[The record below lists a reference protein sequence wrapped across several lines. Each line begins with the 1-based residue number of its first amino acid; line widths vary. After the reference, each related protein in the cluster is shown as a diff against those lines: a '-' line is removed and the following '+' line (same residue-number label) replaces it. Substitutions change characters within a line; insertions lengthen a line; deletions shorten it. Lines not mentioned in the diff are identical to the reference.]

1 MGISFASGALRRLGR
16 RAAIAA
22 TLGLAALAGGQ
33 AQAAFPARP
42 LTLVVGFPPGGGGD
56 LYGRLIATA
65 MGKTLGQTVIVE
77 NRPGAG
83 GNIAAGLVAKAAPD
97 GYTILLAMSGNLAVS
112 PALKPQSLP
121 YKVPDD
127 FAPIGLI
134 LEAPH
139 GLFVATPSHFK
150 TAREVIDAAK
160 QKELTFAS
168 TGTGGAAH
176 IGMETIKELG
186 HLKLLHV
193 PYKGS
198 GPAITDMLG
207 GQIDMFFATASP
219 LVPQVQQGQL
229 RVLALTGRQ
238 RSPILPDVPT
248 FKELPASG
256 GKTMT
261 QWYACSGR
269 ARRHAARRD
278 PEVLS
283 EHLFVARWR
292 TYGAEATSSARTP
305 HDAGARPAPTDQ
317 FGQYAILEKIIANLH
332 AKPPPP
338 TCSSRSF
345 SQ

>member
-16 RAAIAA
+16 RTAFAAA
-22 TLGLAALAGGQ
+22 LGLAALAGGQ
-33 AQAAFPARP
+33 AQAAFPERP
-42 LTLVVGFPPGGGGD
+42 ITLVVGFPPGGGGD

-150 TAREVIDAAK
+150 TAREVIDAAR

-248 FKELPASG
+248 FKELG
-256 GKTMT
+256 IDMTMT
-261 QWYACSGR
+261 QWYGL
-269 ARRHAARRD
+269 AA
-278 PEVLS
+278 PAGTPPAVLKVLS
-283 EHLFVARWR
+283 EHLSRALADPTVQNTIRK
-292 TYGAEATSSARTP
+292 
-305 HDAGARPAPTDQ
+305 DAAMERDLPLDQ
-317 FGQYAILEKIIANLH
+317 FKQYILDDIANYRKAATPDLL
-332 AKPPPP
+332 K
-338 TCSSRSF
+338 
-345 SQ
+345 QIGQ

>member
-16 RAAIAA
+16 RAALV
-22 TLGLAALAGGQ
+22 TMLGLAALAGGQ
-33 AQAAFPARP
+33 AQAAFPERP
-42 LTLVVGFPPGGGGD
+42 ITLVVGFPPGGGGD

-150 TAREVIDAAK
+150 TAREVIDAAR

-248 FKELPASG
+248 FKELG
-256 GKTMT
+256 IDMTMT
-261 QWYACSGR
+261 QWYGL
-269 ARRHAARRD
+269 AA
-278 PEVLS
+278 PAGTPPAVLKVLS
-283 EHLFVARWR
+283 EHLSRALADPTVQNTIRK
-292 TYGAEATSSARTP
+292 
-305 HDAGARPAPTDQ
+305 DAAMERDLPLDQ
-317 FGQYAILEKIIANLH
+317 FKQYILDDIANYRKAATPDLL
-332 AKPPPP
+332 K
-338 TCSSRSF
+338 
-345 SQ
+345 QIGQ

>member
-1 MGISFASGALRRLGR
+1 MGISFASGAMRRLGR

-33 AQAAFPARP
+33 AQAAFPERP
-42 LTLVVGFPPGGGGD
+42 ITLVVGFPPGGGGD

-248 FKELPASG
+248 FKELG
-256 GKTMT
+256 IDMTMT
-261 QWYACSGR
+261 QWYGL
-269 ARRHAARRD
+269 AA
-278 PEVLS
+278 PAGTPPAVIKVLS
-283 EHLFVARWR
+283 EHLSRALADPTVQNTIRK
-292 TYGAEATSSARTP
+292 
-305 HDAGARPAPTDQ
+305 DAAMERDLPTDQ
-317 FGQYAILEKIIANLH
+317 FKQYILEDIANYRKAATPDLL
-332 AKPPPP
+332 K
-338 TCSSRSF
+338 
-345 SQ
+345 QIGQ

>member
-1 MGISFASGALRRLGR
+1 MGISFASGAMRRLGR

-33 AQAAFPARP
+33 AQAAFPERP
-42 LTLVVGFPPGGGGD
+42 ITLVVGFPPGGGGD

-139 GLFVATPSHFK
+139 GLFVATPSRFK

-160 QKELTFAS
+160 QRELTFAS

-238 RSPILPDVPT
+238 RSPILPEVPT
-248 FKELPASG
+248 FKELG
-256 GKTMT
+256 IDMTMT
-261 QWYACSGR
+261 QWYGL
-269 ARRHAARRD
+269 AA
-278 PEVLS
+278 PAGTPPAVVKTLS
-283 EHLFVARWR
+283 EHLSRALADPAVQNTIRK
-292 TYGAEATSSARTP
+292 
-305 HDAGARPAPTDQ
+305 DAAMERDLPMDQ
-317 FGQYAILEKIIANLH
+317 FEQYIVEDIANYRKAATPDLL
-332 AKPPPP
+332 K
-338 TCSSRSF
+338 
-345 SQ
+345 QIGQ

>member
-1 MGISFASGALRRLGR
+1 MGISFASGAMRRLGR
-16 RAAIAA
+16 RAAIPA
-22 TLGLAALAGGQ
+22 TLGLPALAGGQ
-33 AQAAFPARP
+33 AQAAFPERP
-42 LTLVVGFPPGGGGD
+42 ITLVVGFPPGGGGD

-248 FKELPASG
+248 FKELG
-256 GKTMT
+256 IDMTMT
-261 QWYACSGR
+261 QWYGL
-269 ARRHAARRD
+269 AA
-278 PEVLS
+278 PAGTPPAVIKVLS
-283 EHLFVARWR
+283 EHLSRALADPTVQNTIRK
-292 TYGAEATSSARTP
+292 
-305 HDAGARPAPTDQ
+305 DAAMERDLPTDQ
-317 FGQYAILEKIIANLH
+317 FRQYILEDIANYRKAATPDLL
-332 AKPPPP
+332 K
-338 TCSSRSF
+338 
-345 SQ
+345 QIGQ

>member
-16 RAAIAA
+16 CAAIAA

-33 AQAAFPARP
+33 AQAAFPERP
-42 LTLVVGFPPGGGGD
+42 ITLVVGFPPGGGGD

-248 FKELPASG
+248 FKELG
-256 GKTMT
+256 IDMTMT
-261 QWYACSGR
+261 QWYGL
-269 ARRHAARRD
+269 AA
-278 PEVLS
+278 PAGTPPAVIKVLS
-283 EHLFVARWR
+283 EHLSRALADPTVQNTIRK
-292 TYGAEATSSARTP
+292 
-305 HDAGARPAPTDQ
+305 DAAMERDLPTDQ
-317 FGQYAILEKIIANLH
+317 FRQYILEDIANYRKAATPDLL
-332 AKPPPP
+332 K
-338 TCSSRSF
+338 
-345 SQ
+345 QIGQ

>member
-1 MGISFASGALRRLGR
+1 MGISFASGAMRRLGR
-16 RAAIAA
+16 RAALVAA
-22 TLGLAALAGGQ
+22 LGLAALAGGQ
-33 AQAAFPARP
+33 AQAAFPERP
-42 LTLVVGFPPGGGGD
+42 ITLVVGFPPGGGGD

-150 TAREVIDAAK
+150 TAREVIDAAR

-248 FKELPASG
+248 FKELG
-256 GKTMT
+256 IDMTMT
-261 QWYACSGR
+261 QWYGL
-269 ARRHAARRD
+269 AA
-278 PEVLS
+278 PAGTPPAVLKVLS
-283 EHLFVARWR
+283 EHLSRALADPTVQNTIRK
-292 TYGAEATSSARTP
+292 
-305 HDAGARPAPTDQ
+305 DAAMERDLPMDQ
-317 FGQYAILEKIIANLH
+317 FKQYILDDIANYRKAATPDLL
-332 AKPPPP
+332 K
-338 TCSSRSF
+338 
-345 SQ
+345 QIGQ

>member
-1 MGISFASGALRRLGR
+1 MGISFLRRGMRRLGR
-16 RAAIAA
+16 RAAMTVAV
-22 TLGLAALAGGQ
+22 GLAALAGGQ
-33 AQAAFPARP
+33 AQAAFPERP
-42 LTLVVGFPPGGGGD
+42 ITLVVGFPPGGGGD

-139 GLFVATPSHFK
+139 GLFVTAASRFK
-150 TAREVIDAAK
+150 TAREVLDTAK

-248 FKELPASG
+248 FKELG
-256 GKTMT
+256 IDMTMT
-261 QWYACSGR
+261 QWYGL
-269 ARRHAARRD
+269 AA
-278 PEVLS
+278 PAGTPPAVVKALS
-283 EHLFVARWR
+283 EHLSRALADPTVQNTIRK
-292 TYGAEATSSARTP
+292 
-305 HDAGARPAPTDQ
+305 DAAMERDLPIDQ
-317 FGQYAILEKIIANLH
+317 FKQYILDDIANYRKAATPDLL
-332 AKPPPP
+332 K
-338 TCSSRSF
+338 
-345 SQ
+345 QIGQ

>member
-1 MGISFASGALRRLGR
+1 MGISFASGALRRWGR
-16 RAAIAA
+16 RAALVA

-33 AQAAFPARP
+33 AQAAFPERP
-42 LTLVVGFPPGGGGD
+42 ITLVVGFPPGGGGD

-150 TAREVIDAAK
+150 TAREVIDAAR

-229 RVLALTGRQ
+229 RMLALTGRQ

-248 FKELPASG
+248 FKELG
-256 GKTMT
+256 IDMTMT
-261 QWYACSGR
+261 QWYGL
-269 ARRHAARRD
+269 AA
-278 PEVLS
+278 PAGTPPAVLKVLS
-283 EHLFVARWR
+283 EHLSRALADPTVQNTIRK
-292 TYGAEATSSARTP
+292 
-305 HDAGARPAPTDQ
+305 DAAMERDLPLDQ
-317 FGQYAILEKIIANLH
+317 FKQYILEDIANYRKAATPDLL
-332 AKPPPP
+332 K
-338 TCSSRSF
+338 
-345 SQ
+345 QIGQ

>member
-1 MGISFASGALRRLGR
+1 MGISFASGAMRRLGR

-33 AQAAFPARP
+33 AQAAFPERP
-42 LTLVVGFPPGGGGD
+42 ITLVVGFPPGGGGD
-56 LYGRLIATA
+56 LYGRLVATA

-139 GLFVATPSHFK
+139 GLFVATPSRFK

-160 QKELTFAS
+160 QRELTFAS

-238 RSPILPDVPT
+238 RSPILPEVPT
-248 FKELPASG
+248 FKELG
-256 GKTMT
+256 IDMTMT
-261 QWYACSGR
+261 QWYGL
-269 ARRHAARRD
+269 AA
-278 PEVLS
+278 PAGTPPAVVKTLS
-283 EHLFVARWR
+283 EHLSRALADPAVQNTIRK
-292 TYGAEATSSARTP
+292 
-305 HDAGARPAPTDQ
+305 DAAMERDLPMDQ
-317 FGQYAILEKIIANLH
+317 FKQYIVEDIANYRKAATPDLL
-332 AKPPPP
+332 K
-338 TCSSRSF
+338 
-345 SQ
+345 QIGQ

>member
-33 AQAAFPARP
+33 AQAAFPERP
-42 LTLVVGFPPGGGGD
+42 ITLVVGFPPGGGGD

-248 FKELPASG
+248 FKELG
-256 GKTMT
+256 IDMTMT
-261 QWYACSGR
+261 QWYGL
-269 ARRHAARRD
+269 AA
-278 PEVLS
+278 PAGTPPAVIKVLS
-283 EHLFVARWR
+283 EHLSRALADPTVQNTIRK
-292 TYGAEATSSARTP
+292 
-305 HDAGARPAPTDQ
+305 DAAMERDLPTDQ
-317 FGQYAILEKIIANLH
+317 FRQYILEDIANYRKAATPDLL
-332 AKPPPP
+332 K
-338 TCSSRSF
+338 
-345 SQ
+345 QIGQ

>member
-1 MGISFASGALRRLGR
+1 MGNSFASRFVRQFGG
-16 RAAIAA
+16 RAAVVAG
-22 TLGLAALAGGQ
+22 LGLISLAGGT
-33 AQAAFPARP
+33 AQAAFPDRP
-42 LTLVVGFPPGGGGD
+42 ITLVVGFPPGGGGD

-65 MGKTLGQTVIVE
+65 MGKEIGQTVIVE

-83 GNIAAGLVAKAAPD
+83 GNIAAGLVAKAPPD

-112 PALKPQSLP
+112 PALKPKTLP
-121 YKVPDD
+121 YKVPED

-139 GLFVATPSHFK
+139 GLFVATQSRFK
-150 TAREVIDAAK
+150 TAQEVIHAAK
-160 QKELTFAS
+160 EKELTFAS

-198 GPAITDMLG
+198 GPAITDMMG

-229 RVLALTGRQ
+229 RVLALTGSK

-248 FKELPASG
+248 FKELG
-256 GKTMT
+256 IDMTMT
-261 QWYACSGR
+261 QWYGL
-269 ARRHAARRD
+269 AAPAGTPPD
-278 PEVLS
+278 VVKVLS
-283 EHLFVARWR
+283 ENLSRALKEPSVQNAIRKD
-292 TYGAEATSSARTP
+292 SAME
-305 HDAGARPAPTDQ
+305 HDLPMDQ
-317 FGQYAILEKIIANLH
+317 FKQYIVEDIANYRKAATPALL
-332 AKPPPP
+332 K
-338 TCSSRSF
+338 
-345 SQ
+345 QIGQ

>member
-33 AQAAFPARP
+33 AQAAFPERP
-42 LTLVVGFPPGGGGD
+42 ITLVVGFPPGGGGD

-219 LVPQVQQGQL
+219 LVPQVQQRQL

-248 FKELPASG
+248 FKELG
-256 GKTMT
+256 IDMTMT
-261 QWYACSGR
+261 QWYGL
-269 ARRHAARRD
+269 AA
-278 PEVLS
+278 PAGTPPAVIKVLS
-283 EHLFVARWR
+283 EHLSRALADPTVQNTIRK
-292 TYGAEATSSARTP
+292 
-305 HDAGARPAPTDQ
+305 DAAMERDLPTDQ
-317 FGQYAILEKIIANLH
+317 FRQYILEDIANYRKAATPDLL
-332 AKPPPP
+332 K
-338 TCSSRSF
+338 
-345 SQ
+345 QIGQ

>member
-16 RAAIAA
+16 RAALVA

-33 AQAAFPARP
+33 AQAAFPERP
-42 LTLVVGFPPGGGGD
+42 ITLVVGFPPGGGGD

-150 TAREVIDAAK
+150 TAREVIDAAR

-248 FKELPASG
+248 FKELG
-256 GKTMT
+256 IDMTMT
-261 QWYACSGR
+261 QWYGL
-269 ARRHAARRD
+269 AA
-278 PEVLS
+278 PAGTPPAVIKVLS
-283 EHLFVARWR
+283 EHLSRALADPTVQNTIRK
-292 TYGAEATSSARTP
+292 
-305 HDAGARPAPTDQ
+305 DAAMERDLPMDQ
-317 FGQYAILEKIIANLH
+317 FKQYILDDIANYRKAATPDLL
-332 AKPPPP
+332 K
-338 TCSSRSF
+338 
-345 SQ
+345 QIGQ

>member
-33 AQAAFPARP
+33 AQAAFPERP
-42 LTLVVGFPPGGGGD
+42 ITLVVGFPPGGGGD

-219 LVPQVQQGQL
+219 LVQQVQQGQL

-248 FKELPASG
+248 FKELG
-256 GKTMT
+256 IDMTMT
-261 QWYACSGR
+261 QWYGL
-269 ARRHAARRD
+269 AA
-278 PEVLS
+278 PAGTPPAVIKVLS
-283 EHLFVARWR
+283 EHLSRALADPTVQNTIRK
-292 TYGAEATSSARTP
+292 
-305 HDAGARPAPTDQ
+305 DAAMERDLPTDQ
-317 FGQYAILEKIIANLH
+317 FRQYILEDIANYRKAATPDLL
-332 AKPPPP
+332 K
-338 TCSSRSF
+338 
-345 SQ
+345 QIGQ

>member
-1 MGISFASGALRRLGR
+1 MGNSFASRFVRQLGG
-16 RAAIAA
+16 RAAVVAG
-22 TLGLAALAGGQ
+22 LGLACLAGGA
-33 AQAAFPARP
+33 AQAAFPDRP
-42 LTLVVGFPPGGGGD
+42 ITLVVGFPPGGGGD

-65 MGKTLGQTVIVE
+65 MGKEIGQTVIVE

-83 GNIAAGLVAKAAPD
+83 GNIAAGLVAKAPPD

-112 PALKPQSLP
+112 PALKPKTLP
-121 YKVPDD
+121 YKVPED

-139 GLFVATPSHFK
+139 GLFVATQSRFK
-150 TAREVIDAAK
+150 TAQEVIQAAK
-160 QKELTFAS
+160 EKELTFAS

-198 GPAITDMLG
+198 GPAITDMMG

-229 RVLALTGRQ
+229 RVLALTGSK

-248 FKELPASG
+248 FKELG
-256 GKTMT
+256 IDMTMT
-261 QWYACSGR
+261 QWYGL
-269 ARRHAARRD
+269 AAPAGTPPD
-278 PEVLS
+278 VVKVLS
-283 EHLFVARWR
+283 ENLSRALKEPSVQNAIRKD
-292 TYGAEATSSARTP
+292 SAME
-305 HDAGARPAPTDQ
+305 HDLPMDQ
-317 FGQYAILEKIIANLH
+317 FKQYIVEDIANYRKAATPALL
-332 AKPPPP
+332 K
-338 TCSSRSF
+338 
-345 SQ
+345 QIGQ

>member
-1 MGISFASGALRRLGR
+1 
-16 RAAIAA
+16 
-22 TLGLAALAGGQ
+22 
-33 AQAAFPARP
+33 
-42 LTLVVGFPPGGGGD
+42 
-56 LYGRLIATA
+56 
-65 MGKTLGQTVIVE
+65 
-77 NRPGAG
+77 
-83 GNIAAGLVAKAAPD
+83 
-97 GYTILLAMSGNLAVS
+97 MSGNLAVS

-168 TGTGGAAH
+168 TDTGGAAH

-248 FKELPASG
+248 FKELG
-256 GKTMT
+256 IDMTMT
-261 QWYACSGR
+261 QWYGL
-269 ARRHAARRD
+269 AA
-278 PEVLS
+278 PAGTPPAVIKVLS
-283 EHLFVARWR
+283 EHLSRALADPTVQNTIRK
-292 TYGAEATSSARTP
+292 
-305 HDAGARPAPTDQ
+305 DAAMERDLPTDQ
-317 FGQYAILEKIIANLH
+317 FRQYILEDIANYRKAATPDLL
-332 AKPPPP
+332 K
-338 TCSSRSF
+338 
-345 SQ
+345 QIGQ

>member
-16 RAAIAA
+16 RAALVAA
-22 TLGLAALAGGQ
+22 LGLAALAGGQ
-33 AQAAFPARP
+33 AQAAFPERP
-42 LTLVVGFPPGGGGD
+42 ITLVVGFPPGGGGD

-150 TAREVIDAAK
+150 TAREVIDAAR

-248 FKELPASG
+248 FKELG
-256 GKTMT
+256 IDMTMT
-261 QWYACSGR
+261 QWYGL
-269 ARRHAARRD
+269 AA
-278 PEVLS
+278 PAGTPPAVLKVLS
-283 EHLFVARWR
+283 EHLSRALADPTVQNTIRK
-292 TYGAEATSSARTP
+292 
-305 HDAGARPAPTDQ
+305 DAAMERDLPMDQ
-317 FGQYAILEKIIANLH
+317 FKQYILDDIANYRKAATPDLL
-332 AKPPPP
+332 K
-338 TCSSRSF
+338 
-345 SQ
+345 QIGQ

>member
-16 RAAIAA
+16 RAALVAA
-22 TLGLAALAGGQ
+22 LGLAALAGGQ
-33 AQAAFPARP
+33 AQAAFPERP
-42 LTLVVGFPPGGGGD
+42 ITLVVGFPPGGGGD

-150 TAREVIDAAK
+150 TAREVIDAAR

-248 FKELPASG
+248 FKELG
-256 GKTMT
+256 IDMTMT
-261 QWYACSGR
+261 QWYGL
-269 ARRHAARRD
+269 AA
-278 PEVLS
+278 PAGTPPAVIKVLS
-283 EHLFVARWR
+283 EHLSRALADPTVQNTIRK
-292 TYGAEATSSARTP
+292 
-305 HDAGARPAPTDQ
+305 DAAMERDLPMDQ
-317 FGQYAILEKIIANLH
+317 FKQYILDDIANYRKAATPDLL
-332 AKPPPP
+332 K
-338 TCSSRSF
+338 
-345 SQ
+345 QIGQ

>member
-16 RAAIAA
+16 RAALAA
-22 TLGLAALAGGQ
+22 ALGLAALAGGQ
-33 AQAAFPARP
+33 AQAAFPERP
-42 LTLVVGFPPGGGGD
+42 ITLVVGFPPGGGGD

-150 TAREVIDAAK
+150 TAREVIDAAR

-248 FKELPASG
+248 FKELG
-256 GKTMT
+256 IDMTMT
-261 QWYACSGR
+261 QWYGL
-269 ARRHAARRD
+269 AA
-278 PEVLS
+278 PAGTPAAVLKVLS
-283 EHLFVARWR
+283 EHLSRALADPTVQNTIRK
-292 TYGAEATSSARTP
+292 
-305 HDAGARPAPTDQ
+305 DAAMERDLPLDQ
-317 FGQYAILEKIIANLH
+317 FKQYILDDIANYRKAATPDLL
-332 AKPPPP
+332 K
-338 TCSSRSF
+338 
-345 SQ
+345 QIGQ

>member
-1 MGISFASGALRRLGR
+1 MGNSFASRVMRRLGR

-22 TLGLAALAGGQ
+22 ALGLAALAGGQ
-33 AQAAFPARP
+33 AQAAFPERP
-42 LTLVVGFPPGGGGD
+42 ITLVVGFPPGGGGD

-139 GLFVATPSHFK
+139 GLFVAAQSRFK
-150 TAREVIDAAK
+150 TAREVLDTAK

-238 RSPILPDVPT
+238 RSPVLPDVPT
-248 FKELPASG
+248 FKELG
-256 GKTMT
+256 IDMTMT
-261 QWYACSGR
+261 QWYGL
-269 ARRHAARRD
+269 AA
-278 PEVLS
+278 PAGTPPAVVKVLS
-283 EHLFVARWR
+283 EHLSRALADPAVQGIIRKDA
-292 TYGAEATSSARTP
+292 AQE
-305 HDAGARPAPTDQ
+305 HDLPMAKFR
-317 FGQYAILEKIIANLH
+317 QYIVDDIANYRKAATPALL
-332 AKPPPP
+332 K
-338 TCSSRSF
+338 
-345 SQ
+345 QIGQ

>member
-1 MGISFASGALRRLGR
+1 MGISFASGAMRRLGR

-33 AQAAFPARP
+33 AQAAFPERP
-42 LTLVVGFPPGGGGD
+42 ITLVVGFPPGGGGD
-56 LYGRLIATA
+56 HYGRLIATA

-139 GLFVATPSHFK
+139 GLFVATPSRFK

-160 QKELTFAS
+160 QRELTFAS

-238 RSPILPDVPT
+238 RSPILPEVPT
-248 FKELPASG
+248 FKELG
-256 GKTMT
+256 IDMTMT
-261 QWYACSGR
+261 QWYGL
-269 ARRHAARRD
+269 AA
-278 PEVLS
+278 PAGTPPAVVKTLS
-283 EHLFVARWR
+283 EHLSRALADPAVQNTIRK
-292 TYGAEATSSARTP
+292 
-305 HDAGARPAPTDQ
+305 DAAMERDLPMDQ
-317 FGQYAILEKIIANLH
+317 FKQYIVEDIANYRKAATPDLL
-332 AKPPPP
+332 K
-338 TCSSRSF
+338 
-345 SQ
+345 QIGQ

>member
-1 MGISFASGALRRLGR
+1 MGISFASGAMRRLGR

-33 AQAAFPARP
+33 AQAAFPERP
-42 LTLVVGFPPGGGGD
+42 ITLVVGFPPGGGGD

-248 FKELPASG
+248 FKELG
-256 GKTMT
+256 IDMTMT
-261 QWYACSGR
+261 QWYGL
-269 ARRHAARRD
+269 AA
-278 PEVLS
+278 PAGTPPAVIKVLS
-283 EHLFVARWR
+283 EHLSRALADPTVQNTIRK
-292 TYGAEATSSARTP
+292 
-305 HDAGARPAPTDQ
+305 DAAMERDLGLTTMQAVTR
-317 FGQYAILEKIIANLH
+317 L
-332 AKPPPP
+332 
-338 TCSSRSF
+338 
-345 SQ
+345 

>member
-1 MGISFASGALRRLGR
+1 MGISFASGAMRRLGR

-33 AQAAFPARP
+33 AQAAFPERP
-42 LTLVVGFPPGGGGD
+42 ITLVVGFPPGGGGD

-238 RSPILPDVPT
+238 RSPILPEVPT
-248 FKELPASG
+248 FKELG
-256 GKTMT
+256 IDMTMT
-261 QWYACSGR
+261 QWYGL
-269 ARRHAARRD
+269 AA
-278 PEVLS
+278 PAGTPPAVVKTLS
-283 EHLFVARWR
+283 EHLSRALADPAVQNTIRK
-292 TYGAEATSSARTP
+292 
-305 HDAGARPAPTDQ
+305 DAAMERDLPMDQ
-317 FGQYAILEKIIANLH
+317 FKQYIVEDIANYRKAATPDLL
-332 AKPPPP
+332 K
-338 TCSSRSF
+338 
-345 SQ
+345 QIGQ

>member
-1 MGISFASGALRRLGR
+1 MGISFASGALRRWGR
-16 RAAIAA
+16 RAALVA

-33 AQAAFPARP
+33 AQAAFPERP
-42 LTLVVGFPPGGGGD
+42 ITLVVGFPPGGGGD

-150 TAREVIDAAK
+150 TAREVIDAAR

-219 LVPQVQQGQL
+219 LVPQVQQVQL

-248 FKELPASG
+248 FKELG
-256 GKTMT
+256 IDMTMT
-261 QWYACSGR
+261 QWYGL
-269 ARRHAARRD
+269 AA
-278 PEVLS
+278 PAGTPPAVLKVLS
-283 EHLFVARWR
+283 EHLSRALADPTVQNTIRK
-292 TYGAEATSSARTP
+292 
-305 HDAGARPAPTDQ
+305 DAAMERDLPLDQ
-317 FGQYAILEKIIANLH
+317 FKQYILEDIANYRKAATPDLL
-332 AKPPPP
+332 K
-338 TCSSRSF
+338 
-345 SQ
+345 QIGQ

>member
-1 MGISFASGALRRLGR
+1 MGISFASGAMRRLGR

-22 TLGLAALAGGQ
+22 TLGLAALVGGQ
-33 AQAAFPARP
+33 AQAAFPERP
-42 LTLVVGFPPGGGGD
+42 ITLVVGFPPGGGGD

-139 GLFVATPSHFK
+139 GLFVATPSRFK

-160 QKELTFAS
+160 QRELTFAS

-238 RSPILPDVPT
+238 RSPILPEVPT
-248 FKELPASG
+248 FKELG
-256 GKTMT
+256 IDMTMT
-261 QWYACSGR
+261 QWYGL
-269 ARRHAARRD
+269 AA
-278 PEVLS
+278 PAGTPPAVVKTLS
-283 EHLFVARWR
+283 EHLSRALADPAVQNTIRK
-292 TYGAEATSSARTP
+292 
-305 HDAGARPAPTDQ
+305 DAAMERDLPMDQ
-317 FGQYAILEKIIANLH
+317 FKQYIVEDIANYRKAATPDLL
-332 AKPPPP
+332 K
-338 TCSSRSF
+338 
-345 SQ
+345 QIGQ